1 VTNSQAAIVNIQG
14 LRKVYPGKTPVEA
27 VKGIDL
33 AVAPGELFGLLGPNG
48 AGKSTTISICT
59 TRSLPTDGVVT
70 IAGIDVVK
78 HSAEARRFMGVVTQ
92 FNTLDRQCTIWENI
106 YFHCRYFGF
115 THSRASER
123 TAELL
128 ELFKL
133 TERKEVF
140 VKTLS
145 GGLAQRV
152 QIARA
157 IAHEPQVLFLDE
169 PSAGLDPQTRLA
181 LWDIIRTLQQRGIT
195 IVLTTHYMEEADA
208 LCERVAII
216 DHGKILVCDTP
227 ANLKSSVG
235 AQKIF
240 ELHLQSLQADDLRTR
255 LQKIAGVTAVEAHAS
270 GLRVFTDG
278 RSGLLPQIVEAAGD
292 NLRDMSVS
300 ETSLETVFIK
310 LTGRELRD

>member
-1 VTNSQAAIVNIQG
+1 MADTIVQISG
-14 LRKVYPGKTPVEA
+14 LKKVYAGKVPVEA

-33 AVAPGELFGLLGPNG
+33 EVRRGELFGLLGPNG
-48 AGKSTTISICT
+48 AGKTTTISICT
-59 TRSLPTDGVVT
+59 TRALPTGGTVK
-70 IAGIDVVK
+70 IAGIDVVA
-78 HSAEARRFMGVVTQ
+78 HPAEARRNMGVVTQ
-92 FNTLDRQCTIWENI
+92 FNTLDRQCTVFENV
-106 YFHCRYFGF
+106 YFHCRYFGMGHSES
-115 THSRASER
+115 THKAH
-123 TAELL
+123 ELI

-133 TERKEVF
+133 TEREKSNVAQ
-140 VKTLS
+140 LS

-181 LWDIIRTLQQRGIT
+181 LWDIIRILRQRGIT

-216 DHGKILVCDTP
+216 DHGKILVCDEP
-227 ANLKSSVG
+227 GNLKSSVG
-235 AQKIF
+235 AQKVF
-240 ELHLQSLQADDLRTR
+240 ELRLHNAPTDALAARLR
-255 LQKIAGVTAVEAHAS
+255 QVPGIISVETAVD
-270 GLRVFTDG
+270 GLRLFTNG
-278 RSGLLPQIVEAAGD
+278 RSGLLPEIVTMAGEGLQD
-292 NLRDMSVS
+292 AKVS

>member
-1 VTNSQAAIVNIQG
+1 MADTIVQING
-14 LRKVYPGKTPVEA
+14 LTKVYAGKVPVEA

-33 AVAPGELFGLLGPNG
+33 DVHRGELFGLLGPNG
-48 AGKSTTISICT
+48 AGKTTTISICT
-59 TRSLPTDGVVT
+59 TRALPTGGTVK
-70 IAGIDVVK
+70 IAGIDVVA
-78 HSAEARRFMGVVTQ
+78 HPAEARRNMGVVTQ
-92 FNTLDRQCTIWENI
+92 FNTLDRQCTVFENV
-106 YFHCRYFGF
+106 YFHCRYFGMS
-115 THSRASER
+115 H
-123 TAELL
+123 AESTKKAHELI

-133 TERKEVF
+133 TEREKSNVAQ
-140 VKTLS
+140 LS

-181 LWDIIRTLQQRGIT
+181 LWDMIRILRQRGIT

-216 DHGKILVCDTP
+216 DHGKILVCDEP
-227 ANLKSSVG
+227 GKLKSSVG
-235 AQKIF
+235 AQKVF
-240 ELHLQSLQADDLRTR
+240 ELRMDSALSDGLAERLR
-255 LQKIAGVTAVEAHAS
+255 QVAGVIGVEPAVD
-270 GLRVFTDG
+270 GLRLFTNG
-278 RSGLLPQIVEAAGD
+278 RSGLLPEIVSLAGD
-292 NLRDMSVS
+292 GLQDAKVS